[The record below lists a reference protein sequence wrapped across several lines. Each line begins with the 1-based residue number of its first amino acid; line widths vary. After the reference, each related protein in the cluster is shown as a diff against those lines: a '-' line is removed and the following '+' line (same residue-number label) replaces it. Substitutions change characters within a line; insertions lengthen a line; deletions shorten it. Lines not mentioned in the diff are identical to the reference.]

1 MKNKPSRIG
10 FIIVTL
16 SMLSGC
22 ASLSER
28 QCVEGDWF
36 KIGLRDGQR
45 GYRVD
50 RLDTHQR
57 ACAKYGISSDDNAYF
72 EGHAEGLLDYCQPE
86 NGYSEGLAERDYAYV
101 CPAHLEKEFLR
112 EYAKGL
118 SDQIREL
125 DYVYD
130 LLQRDLDHAR
140 YDALYLKSERQ
151 RERARYEADQIES
164 ELRNVSDRRFQLNT
178 WLRHTLDR
186 I

>member
-1 MKNKPSRIG
+1 VKIKFG
-10 FIIVTL
+10 KFGYIIVSL
-16 SMLSGC
+16 VMLSGC

-28 QCVEGDWF
+28 ECLEGDWF
-36 KIGLRDGQR
+36 KIGVRDGQR

-50 RLDTHQR
+50 RLDTHEQ
-57 ACAKYGISSDDNAYF
+57 ACAKYGVASDEQTYF
-72 EGHAEGLLDYCQPE
+72 AGHAEGLLDYCQPQ
-86 NGYSEGLAERDYAYV
+86 NGYREGFAERDYDFV
-101 CPAHLEKEFLR
+101 CPIHMEKAFLR

-140 YDALYLKSERQ
+140 YDALYLKSEDQ
-151 RERARYEADQIES
+151 RERARYEADKIES
-164 ELRNVSDRRFQLNT
+164 ELRSVSDRRFQLNT
-178 WLRHTLDR
+178 WLRQALDR